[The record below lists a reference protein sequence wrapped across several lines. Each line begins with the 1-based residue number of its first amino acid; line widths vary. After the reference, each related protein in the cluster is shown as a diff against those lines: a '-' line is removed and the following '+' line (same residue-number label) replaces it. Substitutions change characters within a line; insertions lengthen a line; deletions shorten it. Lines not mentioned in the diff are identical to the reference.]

1 MKLWFSVTFFI
12 FSLAFTLY
20 GLNTLDVLNHMG
32 RPGPGYFPLIVGVLL
47 ILSTGINCVK
57 DLSERIRLKKESLAA
72 LGVSSEGES
81 TQAVPEEK
89 VYIKDTVVVI
99 ALITLSILLL
109 NQLGSILSMIV
120 FMFIFLSYFNRGKL
134 IHNIIYTILLPLSV
148 HFLFDVWL
156 RAGLPRGLF
165 GYF

>member
-1 MKLWFSVTFFI
+1 M
-12 FSLAFTLY
+12 
-20 GLNTLDVLNHMG
+20 
-32 RPGPGYFPLIVGVLL
+32 
-47 ILSTGINCVK
+47 
-57 DLSERIRLKKESLAA
+57 A
-72 LGVSSEGES
+72 LGTADGREQLLAVQALGASGEGES

-99 ALITLSILLL
+99 ALITLLILLL